1 MTVWMHAAAW
11 RCGYPADSSYLA
23 TGAAGVVTSTLV
35 LVACRIV
42 AHCSRPA
49 RSGRRLRH
57 PRTWRASANITHAS
71 RSGCTV
77 ISTPSSHL
85 RRPDRCRGSRPVRS
99 RPATRTSKR
108 RERLAR
114 LPPHLHPTGAGR
126 ITARGSRPVGD
137 SDSYPRY
144 AASGPSS
151 HPSLTGPRVRAAQ
164 CHGTRCRL
172 CRCAAC
178 GPLPFCR
185 SPGRGARFT
194 TAGGQCLACFPIVS
208 LPARQV
214 STSRRLRYQHP
225 ERTVSKVCHR

>member
-77 ISTPSSHL
+77 TSTPSSHL
-85 RRPDRCRGSRPVRS
+85 RRPDSGRGSRPVRS

-126 ITARGSRPVGD
+126 ITARGSCPVGD

-144 AASGPSS
+144 VASGPSS
-151 HPSLTGPRVRAAQ
+151 HPSLTGPRGRAAQ
-164 CHGTRCRL
+164 CHGTMCRL

-178 GPLPFCR
+178 GPSSFLSLTGPRGKVYDCWCPASGLLPH
-185 SPGRGARFT
+185 
-194 TAGGQCLACFPIVS
+194 CLPSCQAVVDVTPTQI
-208 LPARQV
+208 P
-214 STSRRLRYQHP
+214 TSRADGQ
-225 ERTVSKVCHR
+225 